1 MAGVPVLRQP
11 RLRSDR
17 PQKVHQVPK
26 GVLLLPG
33 VPARSLAGAQDGVP
47 GGAQAPEA
55 LTLGGGDSNKRG
67 APNALPNNQ
76 KKQNKT
82 NNKTIIQNKS
92 KSRYMYAPLDSPPA
106 RCVAGNHE
114 QSACILDMRVFVFG
128 AEELINL
135 FLYLCVCVCVC
146 VVREKN
152 TESNFVLGS
161 LDWPP
166 EHMMVH
172 YRRGMRCPCRKQ
184 CCSCGLIDER

>member
-135 FLYLCVCVCVC
+135 FLYLCVCVCV
-146 VVREKN
+146 
-152 TESNFVLGS
+152 S
-161 LDWPP
+161 
-166 EHMMVH
+166 
-172 YRRGMRCPCRKQ
+172 
-184 CCSCGLIDER
+184 